1 MAQLPALWLAKAR
14 PVKRDC
20 MPNGLE
26 PFDVLRTPIGE
37 QAHWALG
44 LQPLIGAH
52 VPPIPCADQRD
63 PPGFPRPGG
72 SVFDYQTEG
81 PVSARLR
88 WVTHPPR
95 TPMGFC
101 LPAPCKREYMRP
113 QATARGAV
121 SALPALPPNPELP
134 L

>member
-1 MAQLPALWLAKAR
+1 PLVEL
-14 PVKRDC
+14 
-20 MPNGLE
+20 
-26 PFDVLRTPIGE
+26 DVWHRLRTPSGE
-37 QAHWALG
+37 HAHSAVEL
-44 LQPLIGAH
+44 PAPIGAH
-52 VPPIPCADQRD
+52 GAPPACAAQRD